1 MSRLSEREAQALAV
15 TEAEREEGNEDNPII
30 YAESAPNRF
39 QTLSF
44 FFPEEDGVEI
54 VQDLDHEEE
63 DPKVYYFNESERVE
77 LTEGALYEWALERWG
92 QD

>member
-1 MSRLSEREAQALAV
+1 MSRLSEREAQVLEV
-15 TEAEREEGNEDNPII
+15 TEKDREEVNENNPII
-30 YAESAPNRF
+30 FAETAPNRF
-39 QTLSF
+39 QTLTY